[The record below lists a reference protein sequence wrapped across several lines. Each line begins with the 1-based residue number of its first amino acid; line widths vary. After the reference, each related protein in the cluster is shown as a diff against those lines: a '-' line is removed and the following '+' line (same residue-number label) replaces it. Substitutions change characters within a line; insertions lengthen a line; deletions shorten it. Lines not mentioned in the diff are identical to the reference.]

1 MHVRA
6 LETRPAPPG
15 PFTVHLAGQLRSAGP
30 ALLVV
35 LALLAA
41 LALVLAPSVHASP
54 AAASAAAAPAS
65 TQGSTQASN
74 QTPTQA
80 PARAST
86 RARAETGPPLF
97 TAWRTFT
104 TADGL
109 PSNTVFALAADGDTL
124 WAGTEH
130 GLARYRDGRWTAWQQ
145 ADGLVYPVVTSL
157 AVDPASGDLWIGTLG
172 GVSRLSGGRFESY
185 TQMTSGLAN
194 DVVYAIA
201 VEGRYVWAATAAGAS
216 RFDTW
221 NDRWEIFTNT
231 NAPMHEIWCYGLA
244 VAGDDL
250 YMAVWGGGV
259 LRWDHEHER
268 WRDYRDP
275 DGELELDLLR
285 DDGPVSDVV
294 ASVSYGDGVLWA
306 GTYFGVNRFDGRR
319 WASFAKEDSPL
330 VSNFVNFVRSEGTGA
345 WLATDQGLVHT
356 DGVTW
361 TTYRRGATG
370 AGTVTVVGPDGTE
383 RVVATDGTLPT
394 NYVLGVVRRGDEL
407 WAATED
413 GLALGLPAHSARAS
427 AARSSQ
433 TDDRTGT
440 DPPTG
445 PTPDSAPGR

>member
-1 MHVRA
+1 MHARV
-6 LETRPAPPG
+6 LDKHTAPHG
-15 PFTVHLAGQLRSAGP
+15 SLRSAVP
-30 ALLVV
+30 HLPVLLVV
-35 LALLAA
+35 LGLLAVLA
-41 LALVLAPSVHASP
+41 LALAPSAFSAP
-54 AAASAAAAPAS
+54 AAAAAAPAPS
-65 TQGSTQASN
+65 
-74 QTPTQA
+74 
-80 PARAST
+80 
-86 RARAETGPPLF
+86 ETGPPLF
-97 TAWRTFT
+97 TTWRTFT

-109 PSNTVFALAADGDTL
+109 PSDVVFALAADGDTL

-130 GLARYRDGRWTAWQQ
+130 GLARYRDGRWTSWGQE
-145 ADGLVYPVVTSL
+145 DGLVYPVVTSL
-157 AVDPASGDLWIGTLG
+157 AVDPASGDLWIGTMG

-194 DVVYAIA
+194 DVVYSIA
-201 VEGRYVWAATAAGAS
+201 VNGRYVWAATAAGAS

-244 VAGDDL
+244 VDGDEL

-259 LRWDHEHER
+259 LRWDPEHER

-294 ASVSYGDGVLWA
+294 ASVTHADGVLWA

-345 WLATDQGLVHT
+345 WLATDRGLVHT
-356 DGVTW
+356 DGATW
-361 TTYRRGATG
+361 TTYSRDASG
-370 AGTVTVVGPDGTE
+370 AGGSVKIVDPDGGE

-413 GLALGLPAHSARAS
+413 GLALGLPATG
-427 AARSSQ
+427 AAGTDRPTDSQRSSSAS
-433 TDDRTGT
+433 TTEPTSRTEGKGDR
-440 DPPTG
+440 
-445 PTPDSAPGR
+445 S

>member
-1 MHVRA
+1 MHARA
-6 LETRPAPPG
+6 LEKQPVPPG
-15 PFTVHLAGQLRSAGP
+15 NARTAIPHLSV
-30 ALLVV
+30 LLVV
-35 LALLAA
+35 LGLLAVLA
-41 LALVLAPSVHASP
+41 LALAPSAFPQTGAPTGAQP
-54 AAASAAAAPAS
+54 AAGP
-65 TQGSTQASN
+65 
-74 QTPTQA
+74 
-80 PARAST
+80 
-86 RARAETGPPLF
+86 EPPLF
-97 TAWRTFT
+97 TSWRTFT

-109 PSNTVFALAADGDTL
+109 PSDVVFAVVADGDTL

-130 GLARYRDGRWTAWQQ
+130 GLARYRDGRWTSWGQE
-145 ADGLVYPVVTSL
+145 DGLVYPVITSL

-172 GVSRLSGGRFESY
+172 GVSRYSGGRFESY

-194 DVVYAIA
+194 DVVYAVA
-201 VEGRYVWAATAAGAS
+201 VNGRYVWAATAAGAS

-244 VAGDDL
+244 VDADEL

-259 LRWDHEHER
+259 VRWDPEHER

-294 ASVSYGDGVLWA
+294 ASVSHGDGVLWA

-319 WASFAKEDSPL
+319 WTSFAKEDSPL

-345 WLATDQGLVHT
+345 WLATDRGLVHT

-361 TTYRRGATG
+361 TTYSRDPSG
-370 AGTVTVVGPDGTE
+370 AGGTVKIVGPDGDE
-383 RVVATDGTLPT
+383 RVTSTDGSLPT
-394 NYVLGVVRRGDEL
+394 NYVLGVVRRGDEI

-413 GLALGLPAHSARAS
+413 GLALGRPGDS
-427 AARSSQ
+427 AATDRTAGGPQQ
-433 TDDRTGT
+433 TDSATPTSRTEGKGDR
-440 DPPTG
+440 
-445 PTPDSAPGR
+445 S